1 MNVIEEL
8 ILVGFTLRALEQ
20 GKHYLNEILPLNYF
34 LFLIIISFINFIDTI
49 SYFKDDPKVL
59 VNELFKFIK

>member
-20 GKHYLNEILPLNYF
+20 GKHHLNEILPLNSF